1 MDRPQRQL
9 FKLVDIVAQLR
20 GADGCPWD
28 QEQTLLSMRPYLLE
42 EVYELLEAIEND
54 GGEDGLEGE
63 LGDTLF
69 VLLLLVQIA
78 TDAGRLTLDSVCK
91 RIIGKMI
98 TRHPH
103 VFGEGDHSEEPGGIA
118 AWEARKQTPGRS
130 RLAGVPKGLP
140 ALLQAHRQSE
150 KASAVGLDWSSPTQV
165 FDKINE
171 EISEL
176 REAITLQDSNAIE
189 HEVGDLLL
197 SVANLARHLNAPP
210 EAALRRANQRFAQ
223 RFSAVERMA
232 EEEGLSLSCSTDEG
246 LLDALWERAKVMERT
261 C

>member
-1 MDRPQRQL
+1 M
-9 FKLVDIVAQLR
+9 AQLR
-20 GADGCPWD
+20 GTDGCPWD

-42 EVYELLEAIEND
+42 EVYELLEAMEND

-69 VLLLLVQIA
+69 VLLLLVEIA
-78 TDAGRLTLDSVCK
+78 TDAGRLTLESVCS
-91 RIIGKMI
+91 RIIKKMI

-103 VFGEGDHSEEPGGIA
+103 VFGDNNDSEEPGGIA
-118 AWEARKQTPGRS
+118 AWEARKQTDGRS
-130 RLAGVPKGLP
+130 RLAGVPPTLP

-150 KASAVGLDWSSPTQV
+150 KASAVGFDWPSSNLV

-171 EISEL
+171 EIMEL
-176 REAITLQDSNAIE
+176 KEAISLEDPVQVE

-210 EAALRRANQRFAQ
+210 EAALRQANKRFAQ
-223 RFSAVERMA
+223 RFAAVERMA
-232 EEEGLSLSCSTDEG
+232 EEEGVNLSVSTDEHI
-246 LLDALWERAKVMERT
+246 LDALWERAKLMERT